1 MDALPLLFSAIT
13 PYFWPLYYQL
23 FGISHVLLWQFLKTK
38 FRGYFVG
45 GSIILYYMRTRAWD
59 SKMCELCEL
68 CEQLTNMPTWDNCKY
83 ATPLYFYRVNR
94 IFFGFRAFYP
104 QIIQKFVLPLQR
116 NSKSSH
122 VHRTFIALP
131 SHTHTRVVNKRTW
144 CFLQMQV
151 DKELSFILFTP
162 ARFIP
167 NPLVPAPRSYLSGGH
182 GGNWLWV

>member
-1 MDALPLLFSAIT
+1 MINLGDCYVKGVF
-13 PYFWPLYYQL
+13 
-23 FGISHVLLWQFLKTK
+23 
-38 FRGYFVG
+38 
-45 GSIILYYMRTRAWD
+45 IIIYMRTRAWD
-59 SKMCELCEL
+59 SKMCNVCNV
-68 CEQLTNMPTWDNCKY
+68 CNVLTNMPTWNDCKY

-94 IFFGFRAFYP
+94 IFFGFRAFYLFFI
-104 QIIQKFVLPLQR
+104 QILAVILHR

-151 DKELSFILFTP
+151 DKELSFFLFNP

>member
-1 MDALPLLFSAIT
+1 
-13 PYFWPLYYQL
+13 
-23 FGISHVLLWQFLKTK
+23 
-38 FRGYFVG
+38 
-45 GSIILYYMRTRAWD
+45 
-59 SKMCELCEL
+59 MCNVCNV
-68 CEQLTNMPTWDNCKY
+68 CNVLTNIPMRNNCKY
-83 ATPLYFYRVNR
+83 ATPLIFFNVYC

-131 SHTHTRVVNKRTW
+131 SHTRTRVVNKRTW

-151 DKELSFILFTP
+151 DKELSFIIFTP

-167 NPLVPAPRSYLSGGH
+167 NPLVPAPRSYLLGGH
-182 GGNWLWV
+182 GGN

>member
-1 MDALPLLFSAIT
+1 MI
-13 PYFWPLYYQL
+13 
-23 FGISHVLLWQFLKTK
+23 K

-94 IFFGFRAFYP
+94 IFFGFRAFYLFFI
-104 QIIQKFVLPLQR
+104 QILAVILHR

-122 VHRTFIALP
+122 VHRTFIALS
-131 SHTHTRVVNKRTW
+131 SHTRTRATAMSPAGVPVALKSSLACGVQVACGCSKRFQDPSVSLMRWKMVASTKNNFGNFVKFCSFLLWTRFPRLNKIN
-144 CFLQMQV
+144 FGYE
-151 DKELSFILFTP
+151 K
-162 ARFIP
+162 
-167 NPLVPAPRSYLSGGH
+167 
-182 GGNWLWV
+182 

>member
-1 MDALPLLFSAIT
+1 MINLGDCYVKGVF
-13 PYFWPLYYQL
+13 
-23 FGISHVLLWQFLKTK
+23 
-38 FRGYFVG
+38 
-45 GSIILYYMRTRAWD
+45 IIIYMRTRAWD
-59 SKMCELCEL
+59 SKMCNVCNV
-68 CEQLTNMPTWDNCKY
+68 CNVLTNMPTLNNCKY

-94 IFFGFRAFYP
+94 IFFGFRAFYLFFI
-104 QIIQKFVLPLQR
+104 QILAVILHR

-131 SHTHTRVVNKRTW
+131 SHTRTRVVHKRTW

-167 NPLVPAPRSYLSGGH
+167 NPLVPASRSYLSGGH

>member
-1 MDALPLLFSAIT
+1 
-13 PYFWPLYYQL
+13 
-23 FGISHVLLWQFLKTK
+23 
-38 FRGYFVG
+38 
-45 GSIILYYMRTRAWD
+45 
-59 SKMCELCEL
+59 MCELCEL
-68 CEQLTNMPTWDNCKY
+68 CEQLTNMPKWNNRKY

-104 QIIQKFVLPLQR
+104 QIIQKFAVILHR

-122 VHRTFIALP
+122 VHRTLIALP

-167 NPLVPAPRSYLSGGH
+167 NPLVPAPRSYLLGGH
-182 GGNWLWV
+182 GGN

>member
-1 MDALPLLFSAIT
+1 MI
-13 PYFWPLYYQL
+13 
-23 FGISHVLLWQFLKTK
+23 K

-45 GSIILYYMRTRAWD
+45 GSIILYYMRTHAWD

-83 ATPLYFYRVNR
+83 ATPLYFYRVNC

-104 QIIQKFVLPLQR
+104 QIIQKFVLPLHR

-131 SHTHTRVVNKRTW
+131 SHTRTRVTAMRRSGSAKARSSSLRL
-144 CFLQMQV
+144 FLMRFARSRWLQER
-151 DKELSFILFTP
+151 KIILVILLNFV
-162 ARFIP
+162 
-167 NPLVPAPRSYLSGGH
+167 L
-182 GGNWLWV
+182 